1 MKSVL
6 ISIQPK
12 RCHRI
17 IDGEKKIEVR
27 KTKPKLAT
35 PFKVYIYCSAGSYD
49 WRKDIWAT
57 AYFPPSG
64 ECTNMSQMVIGEFVC
79 DCITPLYNVCT
90 DEWRL
95 LRGGLHEIEKQ
106 LVGMACLTEEE
117 LREYANGKYCY
128 AWHISDLKIYD
139 KPRELSEFWAYN
151 EELHKRYDSEE
162 DFCCYNDTN
171 EHGEALT
178 DCGDAYNNILNCYRC
193 WEEWSGWC
201 HHVTRPPQSWCYVEE
216 LQNV

>member
-12 RCHRI
+12 WCHRI

-79 DCITPLYNVCT
+79 DGIKTYYADDFVGAEDVDGTIIAEPKDGEFAYWIPEEKETCLPY
-90 DEWRL
+90 E
-95 LRGGLHEIEKQ
+95 EI
-106 LVGMACLTEEE
+106 LAYG
-117 LREYANGKYCY
+117 NGKTLYG
-128 AWHISDLKIYD
+128 WHISDLKIYD
-139 KPRELSEFWAYN
+139 KPKELSEFGRGCDAEHIN
-151 EELHKRYDSEE
+151 EIHCRDCKKLVSFD
-162 DFCCYNDTN
+162 DCC
-171 EHGEALT
+171 EVM
-178 DCGDAYNNILNCYRC
+178 CKPLN
-193 WEEWSGWC
+193 
-201 HHVTRPPQSWCYVEE
+201 RPPQSWCYVEE
-216 LQNV
+216 L

>member
-12 RCHRI
+12 WCHRI

-79 DCITPLYNVCT
+79 DDIKTYPADDFVGAEDLDGTIITEPKDGEFAYWIPEEKETCLPY
-90 DEWRL
+90 E
-95 LRGGLHEIEKQ
+95 EI
-106 LVGMACLTEEE
+106 LAYG
-117 LREYANGKYCY
+117 NGKTLYG
-128 AWHISDLKIYD
+128 WHISDLKIYE
-139 KPRELSEFWAYN
+139 KPKELSDFYVHKYDRRDYCDGCVHHECPVTEYPCCECFADERNRAY
-151 EELHKRYDSEE
+151 LY
-162 DFCCYNDTN
+162 
-171 EHGEALT
+171 
-178 DCGDAYNNILNCYRC
+178 
-193 WEEWSGWC
+193 
-201 HHVTRPPQSWCYVEE
+201 RPPQSWMYVEE

>member
-1 MKSVL
+1 MKAVL
-6 ISIQPK
+6 ISIQPQW
-12 RCHRI
+12 CHRI
-17 IDGEKKIEVR
+17 IDGEKTIEVR
-27 KTKPKLAT
+27 KTKPKLDT

-49 WRKDIWAT
+49 WRKDPWTT

-79 DCITPLYNVCT
+79 DCITPLYNVCA

-117 LREYANGKYCY
+117 LHEYASGQYCF

-139 KPRELSEFWAYN
+139 KPKKLGNFWKADKCLYAT
-151 EELHKRYDSEE
+151 ESGCTYKYHCFRAGQIQR
-162 DFCCYNDTN
+162 C
-171 EHGEALT
+171 GETL
-178 DCGDAYNNILNCYRC
+178 
-193 WEEWSGWC
+193 
-201 HHVTRPPQSWCYVEE
+201 TRPPQSWCYVEE
-216 LQNV
+216 LQE

>member
-6 ISIQPK
+6 ISIKPK
-12 RCHRI
+12 WCHRI

-79 DCITPLYNVCT
+79 DCIIDIKPFGF
-90 DEWRL
+90 DDIAEF
-95 LRGGLHEIEKQ
+95 EKQ
-106 LVGMACLTEEE
+106 TCLTSADIVKY
-117 LREYANGKYCY
+117 LNGFYGY
-128 AWHISDLKIYD
+128 GWHISDLKIYD

-162 DFCCYNDTN
+162 DFCCYDDTN
-171 EHGEALT
+171 EYGEALT

-216 LQNV
+216 LPWEE